1 MPHDSPVIPITA
13 DMFKAR
19 SFKAEKFAA
28 DFAIEQQKHL
38 RVDLAWEE
46 VIDEVG
52 DRTRWFVYLG
62 SMGRRLYLA

>member
-19 SFKAEKFAA
+19 SFKTEKAA
-28 DFAIEQQKHL
+28 GDFAVQMQRHL
-38 RVDLAWEE
+38 QVDLGWDE

-52 DRTRWFVYLG
+52 DRTHWFVFLS